1 MLQGLFYISLFLI
14 TILGILIL
22 KPATVEIE
30 TRNEVTRSMALFL
43 ERTPSLLEHPPHLMP
58 LSRTRA
64 SETKPPE
71 TKPPE
76 TKGAETATPAVPLR
90 NPVDLSFKG
99 TSLHF
104 QNRDDYYSWIY
115 ENAGRD
121 AEGFLRSL
129 DAALDPEQKLEI
141 LERTGEV
148 EIPENAKHLI
158 KDMLLAG
165 ASAQLRIGDAGHEQ
179 LAEKYLSLYLERE
192 TDPALAKKRVD
203 EILHP
208 SSTPHP

>member
-22 KPATVEIE
+22 RPTPIEPLIRKPTPAEVV
-30 TRNEVTRSMALFL
+30 TRNEVTRDMALFL
-43 ERTPSLLEHPPHLMP
+43 EKTPAILAHPPHLIA
-58 LSRTRA
+58 SHSAKRA
-64 SETKPPE
+64 ESP
-71 TKPPE
+71 
-76 TKGAETATPAVPLR
+76 VPGPG

-99 TSLHF
+99 ASLHF

-115 ENAGRD
+115 ENAARD

-129 DAALDPEQKLEI
+129 DATIDPEQKLEI

-148 EIPENAKHLI
+148 ELSENAKTLI
-158 KDMLLAG
+158 KEMLLSG
-165 ASAQLRIGDAGHEQ
+165 ASAQLKIGDAGHEQ

-192 TDPALAKKRVD
+192 SDPALGKKKVD

-208 SSTPHP
+208 NSTRHP